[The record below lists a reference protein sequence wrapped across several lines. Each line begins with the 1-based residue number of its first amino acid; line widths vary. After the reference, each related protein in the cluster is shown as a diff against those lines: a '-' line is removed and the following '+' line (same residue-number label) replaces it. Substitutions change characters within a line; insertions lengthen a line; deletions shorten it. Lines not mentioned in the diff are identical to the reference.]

1 MNQMRIDPGRPQPLP
16 GLGAGAADQKPA
28 QGRFRGEELQWLQPK
43 DTDGPSTDAAE
54 EISMHFAEQAE
65 DKALDDDKVDV
76 HDDVQVM
83 QAEAVMAYLDA
94 THQGDQ
100 AEKLQSQAR
109 QLLEGSGHP
118 GVMARQGGGN
128 PLQQFLALQYALQQ
142 GEQEGAPAERLQ
154 QLRDALADLQDDHGE
169 QIRARLNTVGVAAQQ
184 GQDAASVARFQDTYA
199 EVALGAPTLAQ
210 TLTLALDRFGAQGFA
225 KGLQGLV
232 AALGADLAATRQST
246 SPEKLQTLV
255 SDLFQLE
262 VVHTVLDGAQ
272 DLAQGLQLRHGHQ
285 GLNAEALVKQLVAI
299 SAERWVSSSRFEALA
314 DELGVHDNTARIGL
328 LTGIK
333 TLLKDL
339 PPRVFPD
346 PEARQTTLDAL
357 QGALD
362 SSIAR
367 EEEGA

>member
-1 MNQMRIDPGRPQPLP
+1 MDPLRIDPGRMQPLP
-16 GLGAGAADQKPA
+16 GLGSGAADQKPA
-28 QGRFRGEELQWLQPK
+28 QGRFRGEDVQWLPPK
-43 DTDGPSTDAAE
+43 DSDGPSTDAAE

-65 DKALDDDKVDV
+65 DKALDDDKVEV
-76 HDDVQVM
+76 HEEVQVM
-83 QAEAVMAYLDA
+83 KAVAVLAYLDA

-100 AEKLQSQAR
+100 TEKLLALAR
-109 QLLEGSGHP
+109 QMLDSSGHP

-142 GEQEGAPAERLQ
+142 GEQEGAPADRLQ
-154 QLRDALADLQDDHGE
+154 QLRDALADLQEDHGE

-184 GQDAASVARFQDTYA
+184 GSDAATVAQFQDTYA

-210 TLTLALDRFGAQGFA
+210 TLTLALDRFGLQGFA

-232 AALGADLAATRQST
+232 AALGADLSATRQST

-272 DLAQGLQLRHGHQ
+272 DLAQGLQLRHGHP
-285 GLNAEALVKQLVAI
+285 GLDAELLVKQLVAI
-299 SAERWVSSSRFEALA
+299 SAERWVSSSRFETLA
-314 DELGVHDNTARIGL
+314 NELGVHDNAARIGL

-333 TLLKDL
+333 ALLKDL

-362 SSIAR
+362 AEIAR

>member
-1 MNQMRIDPGRPQPLP
+1 MRIDPGRPQPLP
-16 GLGAGAADQKPA
+16 GLGAGAPDQKPA

-43 DTDGPSTDAAE
+43 DSDGPSSDAAE

-76 HDDVQVM
+76 HGDAQVM
-83 QAEAVMAYLDA
+83 KAEEILAYLDA
-94 THQGDQ
+94 THQGEQ
-100 AEKLQSQAR
+100 AEKLQAQAR
-109 QLLEGSGHP
+109 QLLDGSGHP

-142 GEQEGAPAERLQ
+142 GEQEGAPVDRLQ
-154 QLRDALADLQDDHGE
+154 QLRDALADLQEDHGE

-184 GQDAASVARFQDTYA
+184 GTDAASVARFQDTYA
-199 EVALGAPTLAQ
+199 ELTLGAPTLAQ
-210 TLTLALDRFGAQGFA
+210 TLKMALERFGLQGFTQ
-225 KGLQGLV
+225 GLQGLV

-272 DLAQGLQLRHGHQ
+272 DLAQGLQRRHGHV
-285 GLNAEALVKQLVAI
+285 GLDAEALVKQLVAI
-299 SAERWVSSSRFEALA
+299 SAERWVSSSRFETLA
-314 DELGVHDNTARIGL
+314 DELGVQDNTARIGL

-333 TLLKDL
+333 ALLKDM

-362 SSIAR
+362 ALIAR
-367 EEEGA
+367 EEQGP